1 MKPLTLFKYI
11 AFQAV
16 AGALLASSIMC
27 AEKPNTYS
35 NKEFGF
41 SFQYPASWTVSPSPM
56 PNLRARVV
64 APANGPAAECAVV
77 VKRYPKAATAKQ
89 SDIDQIFM
97 ESPTAAELEEV
108 LSQGGEAVKV
118 AAASSGRL
126 QSRPAHFARFRFRKG
141 GDAYVSGQAALTATP
156 GLTWSVACSAQGN
169 DPAKADKNFQYW
181 QSSVNA
187 LMGSFQFK

>member
-1 MKPLTLFKYI
+1 MKLVTLFHCI
-11 AFQAV
+11 SFQLV
-16 AGALLASSIMC
+16 AGIMLASPLIC
-27 AEKPNTYS
+27 AEKPNTYT

-41 SFQYPASWTVSPSPM
+41 SFQYPPTWIISPSSM
-56 PNLRARVV
+56 PNLRVKVA
-64 APANGPAAECAVV
+64 APANGPMAECAVV

-97 ESPTAAELEEV
+97 EPPAAAELEEM
-108 LSQGGEAVKV
+108 LSQGGETVKV
-118 AAASSGRL
+118 TKASAGRL
-126 QSRPAHFARFRFRKG
+126 QSRPAHFARFHFKKG

-181 QSSVNA
+181 QSSING